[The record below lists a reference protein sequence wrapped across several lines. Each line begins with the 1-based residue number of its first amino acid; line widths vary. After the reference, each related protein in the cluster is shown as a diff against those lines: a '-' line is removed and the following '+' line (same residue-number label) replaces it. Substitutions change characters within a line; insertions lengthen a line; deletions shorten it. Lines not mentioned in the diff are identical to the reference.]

1 MNLFEVFYFHEFRLY
16 LLKITS
22 MINKS
27 LLKTLG
33 PGILFAS
40 TCIGVSHLVQSTRA
54 GAIYGF
60 DLVWVI
66 LLANLFKYPF
76 FEFASR
82 YANATGT
89 SIIDGYKKLGKG
101 ILWLYLIITIA
112 TMFFVCAVVTVVTG
126 GFMDNLFA
134 ITPKMMNLGV
144 PSPYLFSSLLILLVC
159 VGILFA
165 GKYKLL
171 DSMIKIIGAVLL
183 VSTILAFVFA
193 LLNGAKG
200 DVTFRIINFEDTLPV
215 AFIIPLMGWMPTA
228 LDLSS
233 WNSLWTVARIKQ
245 TGYHPTLKETMFD
258 FNFGYLASAILALFF
273 VTLGA
278 YLMYGTGESLPKSP
292 GLFAASVV
300 DMYTSALGGWSYWI
314 IAPAAFSIMFGTAIA
329 VFDGYSRSVARIIDL
344 LKPVKNEVNSSMDQA
359 HGDSILKDLHKDS
372 ENSKLF
378 YNGTLIVLASVA
390 FGILL
395 YTDVLNPET
404 KSKGFKSLVDFTTA
418 LSFIVAPVIAILNF
432 ILVQRKY
439 VGTDFE
445 PPKWKKGLS
454 IGGIIFLMA
463 FSIFYFVH

>member
-1 MNLFEVFYFHEFRLY
+1 
-16 LLKITS
+16 

-60 DLVWVI
+60 DLVWAI
-66 LLANLFKYPF
+66 ALANLFKYPF

-101 ILWLYLIITIA
+101 ILWLYLVITVA

-126 GFMDNLFA
+126 GFMDNLFL
-134 ITPKMMNLGV
+134 ITPKMENIGV
-144 PSPYLFSSLLILLVC
+144 PYPYLVSPILILFVC

-171 DSMIKIIGAVLL
+171 DSMIKVIGAILL
-183 VSTILAFVFA
+183 VSTMLAFVLA

-200 DVTFRIINFEDTLPV
+200 DVEFRIFNFDDALPV
-215 AFIIPLMGWMPTA
+215 AFLIPLMGWMPTA
-228 LDLSS
+228 LDLSA

-245 TGYHPTLKETMFD
+245 TGYHPKLKETLFD
-258 FNFGYLASAILALFF
+258 FNFGYLSSAILALFF

-278 YLMYGTGESLPKSP
+278 YLMYGTGDTLPKSP
-292 GLFAASVV
+292 GLFAASIV

-329 VFDGYSRSVARIIDL
+329 VFDGYSRSVARVMAL
-344 LKPVKNEVNSSMDQA
+344 LNSSE
-359 HGDSILKDLHKDS
+359 SP
-372 ENSKLF
+372 ENSSDTILDSKINSNQASSIKIESKKIQ
-378 YNGTLIVLASVA
+378 YNATLVVLAGVS

-395 YTDVLNPET
+395 YTDVLNPHT

-418 LSFIVAPVIAILNF
+418 FSFIVAPVIAIINF
-432 ILVQRKY
+432 ILVQKKH
-439 VGTDFE
+439 VGKDFE
-445 PPKWKKGLS
+445 PPLWKKILS
-454 IGGIIFLMA
+454 YAGILFLTA
-463 FSIFYFVH
+463 FSVFYFLN

>member
-1 MNLFEVFYFHEFRLY
+1 MV
-16 LLKITS
+16 
-22 MINKS
+22 NKS
-27 LLKTLG
+27 LLKALG

-54 GAIYGF
+54 GADYGF

-66 LLANLFKYPF
+66 VLANLFKYPF

-101 ILWLYLIITIA
+101 VLWLYLVITVA

-126 GFMDNLFA
+126 GFMDNLFS
-134 ITPKMMNLGV
+134 ITPKMTNLRIS
-144 PSPYLFSSLLILLVC
+144 SPYLVAPILILIVC

-171 DSMIKIIGAVLL
+171 DSMIKVIGAVLL
-183 VSTILAFVFA
+183 VSTVLAFVLA

-200 DVTFRIINFEDTLPV
+200 DVEYRIFNLNDPLPV
-215 AFIIPLMGWMPTA
+215 VFLIPLMGWMPTA

-245 TGYHPTLKETMFD
+245 TGYHPKLKETLFD

-278 YLMYGTGESLPKSP
+278 YLMYGTGETLPKSP

-329 VFDGYSRSVARIIDL
+329 VFDGYSRSVARIVTL
-344 LKPVKNEVNSSMDQA
+344 LTHSEK
-359 HGDSILKDLHKDS
+359 S
-372 ENSKLF
+372 ENSVTENPIDEHSLKENPEKTIETKKIQ
-378 YNGTLIVLASVA
+378 YNATLVLLAGVA

-395 YTDVLNPET
+395 YTDVLNPNT

-418 LSFIVAPVIAILNF
+418 LSFVVAPVIAVLNF
-432 ILVQRKY
+432 ILVKRKY
-439 VGTDFE
+439 VGKNFE
-445 PPKWKKGLS
+445 PPKWKKVLS
-454 IGGIIFLMA
+454 YAGIVFLLA
-463 FSIFYFVH
+463 FSVFYFITIF

>member
-1 MNLFEVFYFHEFRLY
+1 MV
-16 LLKITS
+16 
-22 MINKS
+22 NKS
-27 LLKTLG
+27 LLKALG

-54 GAIYGF
+54 GADYGF

-66 LLANLFKYPF
+66 VLANLFKYPF

-101 ILWLYLIITIA
+101 VLWLYLVITVA

-126 GFMDNLFA
+126 GFMDNLFS
-134 ITPKMMNLGV
+134 ITPKMANLGIS
-144 PSPYLFSSLLILLVC
+144 SPYLVAPILILIVC

-171 DSMIKIIGAVLL
+171 DSMIKVIGAVLL
-183 VSTILAFVFA
+183 VSTVLAFVLA

-200 DVTFRIINFEDTLPV
+200 DVEYRIFNLNDPLPV
-215 AFIIPLMGWMPTA
+215 VFLIPLMGWMPTA

-245 TGYHPTLKETMFD
+245 TGYHPKLKETLFD

-278 YLMYGTGESLPKSP
+278 YLMYGTGETLPKSP

-329 VFDGYSRSVARIIDL
+329 VFDGYSRSVARIVTL
-344 LKPVKNEVNSSMDQA
+344 LTHSEK
-359 HGDSILKDLHKDS
+359 S
-372 ENSKLF
+372 ENSVTENLIDAHSLKENPEKTIETKKIQ
-378 YNGTLIVLASVA
+378 YNATLVLLAGVA

-395 YTDVLNPET
+395 YTDVLNPNT

-418 LSFIVAPVIAILNF
+418 LSFVVAPVIAVLNF
-432 ILVQRKY
+432 ILVKRKY
-439 VGTDFE
+439 VGKNFE
-445 PPKWKKGLS
+445 PPKWKKVLS
-454 IGGIIFLMA
+454 YAGIVFLLA
-463 FSIFYFVH
+463 FSVFYFVTIF

>member
-1 MNLFEVFYFHEFRLY
+1 ML
-16 LLKITS
+16 
-22 MINKS
+22 NKS
-27 LLKTLG
+27 LLKALG

-54 GAIYGF
+54 GADYGF
-60 DLVWVI
+60 DLVWAIV
-66 LLANLFKYPF
+66 LANLFKYPF

-89 SIIDGYKKLGKG
+89 SIIDGYRKLGKG
-101 ILWLYLIITIA
+101 ILWLYLIITVA

-126 GFMDNLFA
+126 GFMDNLFS
-134 ITPKMMNLGV
+134 ITPKMANLGV
-144 PSPYLFSSLLILLVC
+144 PNSYLVAPVLVLVVC

-171 DSMIKIIGAVLL
+171 DSMIKVIGAILL
-183 VSTILAFVFA
+183 LSTILAFVLA

-200 DVTFRIINFEDTLPV
+200 DIEFRVFNLSDALPV
-215 AFIIPLMGWMPTA
+215 GFLIALMGWMPTA

-245 TGYHPTLKETMFD
+245 TGYHPSLKETLFD

-278 YLMYGTGESLPKSP
+278 YLMYGTGEALPKGP
-292 GLFAASVV
+292 GPFAASVV

-329 VFDGYSRSVARIIDL
+329 VFDGYSRSVARIVTL
-344 LKPVKNEVNSSMDQA
+344 LIHSEK
-359 HGDSILKDLHKDS
+359 S
-372 ENSKLF
+372 ENSVTENPTDEHSLKENPEKTIETKKIQ
-378 YNGTLIVLASVA
+378 YDATLVLLAGVA

-395 YTDVLNPET
+395 YTDVLNPNNT

-418 LSFIVAPVIAILNF
+418 FSFVVAPVIAILNY
-432 ILVQRKY
+432 ILVNKKY
-439 VGTDFE
+439 IGEGFE
-445 PPKWKKGLS
+445 PPVWKKVLS
-454 IGGIIFLMA
+454 YAGIIFLIA
-463 FSIFYFVH
+463 FSIFYFVY